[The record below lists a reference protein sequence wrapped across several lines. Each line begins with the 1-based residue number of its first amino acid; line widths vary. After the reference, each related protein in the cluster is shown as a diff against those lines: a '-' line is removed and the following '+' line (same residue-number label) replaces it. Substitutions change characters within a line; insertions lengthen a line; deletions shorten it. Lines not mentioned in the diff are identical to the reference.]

1 MTLRDLCLIDIPQ
14 YEASVKR
21 LEETVSSEQQARKD
35 AVAAEQKATQAVT
48 IERDAWKSQAEFYK
62 SALAAKKQGKSFGCI
77 LLKIFTFGI
86 SGCR

>member
-21 LEETVSSEQQARKD
+21 LEETVSAEQQARRD
-35 AVAAEQKATQAVT
+35 AVAAEQLATKAVS
-48 IERDAWKSQAEFYK
+48 IERDTFREQMEFYK
-62 SALAAKKQGKSFGCI
+62 SALNAVTKKRSKWCGF
-77 LLKIFTFGI
+77 LKFITAGI

>member
-21 LEETVSSEQQARKD
+21 LEETVSSEQQARRD

-48 IERDAWKSQAEFYK
+48 IERDTWKSQAEFYK
-62 SALAAKKQGKSFGCI
+62 SALAAKNQGRSTGCWFKKI
-77 LLKIFTFGI
+77 LTFGI

>member
-1 MTLRDLCLIDIPQ
+1 MTLRDLRLIDIPQ

-21 LEETVSSEQQARKD
+21 LEETVSSEQRARRD

-48 IERDAWKSQAEFYK
+48 IERDTWKSQAEFYK
-62 SALAAKKQGKSFGCI
+62 SALAAKNQGRSTGCWFKKI
-77 LLKIFTFGI
+77 LTFGI